1 MSYAR
6 VGPGGLLSWE
16 YLFRT
21 RFAPPTYTL
30 AEHLAWLEMCDSCSE
45 TYISSAETFVYD
57 VLRRTHMYNDV
68 HTVFIDVRTVLGDVL
83 PEKYC
88 SHKASVARNCPS
100 ASYSNS
106 GPRGGIVIYTARARM
121 LRQQTE
127 DYLDLNI
134 LCFNVVYVLS

>member
-1 MSYAR
+1 MTFQD
-6 VGPGGLLSWE
+6 VH
-16 YLFRT
+16 T
-21 RFAPPTYTL
+21 R
-30 AEHLAWLEMCDSCSE
+30 
-45 TYISSAETFVYD
+45 
-57 VLRRTHMYNDV
+57 YNDV

-127 DYLDLNI
+127 DYLDLNL
-134 LCFNVVYVLS
+134 LCFNVVYVLSKTHFFTVNFEILNQSRQ

>member
-1 MSYAR
+1 M
-6 VGPGGLLSWE
+6 
-16 YLFRT
+16 
-21 RFAPPTYTL
+21 
-30 AEHLAWLEMCDSCSE
+30 
-45 TYISSAETFVYD
+45 TFQ
-57 VLRRTHMYNDV
+57 DV
-68 HTVFIDVRTVLGDVL
+68 HTRYDDVHTAFIDVRTVLGDVRWVLL

-134 LCFNVVYVLS
+134 LCCLCSFKGTLLTGNFEVLNQSRQ

>member
-57 VLRRTHMYNDV
+57 VPRRTHMYNDV

-134 LCFNVVYVLS
+134 LCFNVVSVFS

>member
-1 MSYAR
+1 MTFQK
-6 VGPGGLLSWE
+6 VH
-16 YLFRT
+16 T
-21 RFAPPTYTL
+21 R
-30 AEHLAWLEMCDSCSE
+30 
-45 TYISSAETFVYD
+45 
-57 VLRRTHMYNDV
+57 YNDV

-106 GPRGGIVIYTARARM
+106 GPRGGIVIYTARAGM
-121 LRQQTE
+121 LRQQTG

-134 LCFNVVYVLS
+134 LCFNVVSVLSKAHF

>member
-1 MSYAR
+1 MTFQK
-6 VGPGGLLSWE
+6 VH
-16 YLFRT
+16 T
-21 RFAPPTYTL
+21 R
-30 AEHLAWLEMCDSCSE
+30 
-45 TYISSAETFVYD
+45 
-57 VLRRTHMYNDV
+57 YNDV

-127 DYLDLNI
+127 DYLDLNL
-134 LCFNVVYVLS
+134 LCFNVVYVLSKAHFLTGNFDILNQSRQ